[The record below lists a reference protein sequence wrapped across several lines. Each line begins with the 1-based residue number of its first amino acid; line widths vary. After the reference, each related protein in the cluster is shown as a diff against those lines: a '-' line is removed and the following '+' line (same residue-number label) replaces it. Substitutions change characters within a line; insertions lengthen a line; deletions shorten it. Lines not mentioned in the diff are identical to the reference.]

1 MPALENTNMPK
12 LKLVAKGKVRDIY
25 ALPDDADSD
34 KLLFVATD
42 RISAFDIIMEN
53 VSICGQVFYT
63 RPPEDADAMDM
74 EQGIPNKG
82 SLLTT
87 LSLFWFDK
95 LSKILPHHVLAP
107 APSTCWNE
115 DGDQTKADAAW
126 QSFPRSLDEYRDQL
140 EGRSMI
146 VRKCEVIKVEAIV
159 RGYITGQSVST
170 RSSSQ
175 IEDSMQ

>member
-1 MPALENTNMPK
+1 MSALENTDMPK

-25 ALPDDADSD
+25 ALPDEADSD

-42 RISAFDIIMEN
+42 RISAFDIIMDN
-53 VSICGQVFYT
+53 VSISRDAAISSTCAK
-63 RPPEDADAMDM
+63 ADATDL

-107 APSTCWNE
+107 APSTCWNK
-115 DGDQTKADAAW
+115 DGDRAKADEAW

-159 RGYITGQSVST
+159 RGYITGQLPS
-170 RSSSQ
+170 R
-175 IEDSMQ
+175 